1 VRDVGPE
8 TIHHTGTLRLSLAGA
23 FAGIAAGGFLVAV
36 MSFLQTWSGWRLT
49 RCEPAAALLGALGVW
64 CFTPAPGARRA
75 LGGVAAALFAMLLG
89 DAFRVAATMSLPD
102 WVEIPERLR
111 VSLALVDWRH
121 WWHYWPRLLRYGFGM
136 YAGWYLCSAVAAP
149 VFTTRLA
156 GREDNT

>member
-49 RCEPAAALLGALGVW
+49 RCEPAAALLG
-64 CFTPAPGARRA
+64 A